1 MTSLSVDADI
11 SDSEDLLGKSAS
23 DLQESIEVSDD
34 AIEGT
39 LKYVTGYTGYSG
51 SAELQEGNYLATHAE
66 SEDGATISVELIG
79 GHSGPIILESDGLSV
94 GRIESTEQVLRFT
107 AMKAG
112 KRTTVKDFDL
122 SGLTLATEAVA
133 LADADAD
140 SSGDYSEEELQA
152 LTKAQLLELAETLS
166 VTGVSASSTKAQIIA
181 AILAAQEAAAEQPG
195 G

>member
-1 MTSLSVDADI
+1 MQT
-11 SDSEDLLGKSAS
+11 
-23 DLQESIEVSDD
+23 SIEVSDG
-34 AIEGT
+34 AITGT
-39 LKYVTGYTGYSG
+39 LKYVTGYTGFSG
-51 SAELQEGNYLATHAE
+51 NPELQEGNFLATHAE
-66 SEDGATISVELIG
+66 SEDEGAVITVEVIG
-79 GHSGPIILESDGLSV
+79 GDYGPSTLDVDGISI
-94 GRIESTEQVLRFT
+94 GRIKSTEQKVQFK
-107 AMKAG
+107 AKVAG
-112 KRTTVKDFDL
+112 KAFNVQTYDL